1 MMDWVQGLPLLP
13 AIGFLYVVIWAR
25 AGGTYLLGRGAR
37 RAANRGRVKA
47 LLESPAVQRATVL
60 VNRWGAWVVALSFL
74 TVGFQTAANAAAGLT
89 GMPAKRYLPALAVGG
104 LAWAF
109 IYATVGLV
117 AFMAWFELFLISPAG
132 AVAVAALAVLL
143 IAVLLRH
150 RRRSRR
156 DRSLLALAVE
166 QDAVEQ
172 DAAEV
177 DAREDE
183 ARSGAGAPS
192 GTAPASGNGAPS
204 GTGAPSDAGT
214 PAHDEAR

>member
-89 GMPAKRYLPALAVGG
+89 GMPARRYLPALAVGG
-104 LAWAF
+104 LAWAV

-117 AFMAWFELFLISPAG
+117 AVAGWVELFLVSPAG
-132 AVAVAALAVLL
+132 AVAVLALLVLL
-143 IAVLLRH
+143 VALVLRH
-150 RRRSRR
+150 RRRVGARAAVL
-156 DRSLLALAVE
+156 DALADGAADDE
-166 QDAVEQ
+166 AQPRTAETD
-172 DAAEV
+172 DAAGA
-177 DAREDE
+177 DAAGPSDVAERS
-183 ARSGAGAPS
+183 ARSSA
-192 GTAPASGNGAPS
+192 
-204 GTGAPSDAGT
+204 D
-214 PAHDEAR
+214 

>member
-89 GMPAKRYLPALAVGG
+89 GMPARRYLPALAVGG
-104 LAWAF
+104 LAWAV

-117 AFMAWFELFLISPAG
+117 AVAGWVELFLVSPAG
-132 AVAVAALAVLL
+132 AVAVLALLVLL
-143 IAVLLRH
+143 VALVLRH
-150 RRRSRR
+150 RRRVGARAAVL
-156 DRSLLALAVE
+156 DALADGAADDE
-166 QDAVEQ
+166 AQPRTAETD
-172 DAAEV
+172 DAAET
-177 DAREDE
+177 DAVGPSDVAERS
-183 ARSGAGAPS
+183 ARSSA
-192 GTAPASGNGAPS
+192 
-204 GTGAPSDAGT
+204 D
-214 PAHDEAR
+214 

>member
-1 MMDWVQGLPLLP
+1 VMDWVQGLPLLP

-37 RAANRGRVKA
+37 RAANRGRVKK

-104 LAWAF
+104 LAWAV

-117 AFMAWFELFLISPAG
+117 AVAGWLELFLVSPAG
-132 AVAVAALAVLL
+132 AVAVLALLVLL
-143 IAVLLRH
+143 VALVLRH
-150 RRRSRR
+150 RRRAGVRETVV
-156 DRSLLALAVE
+156 DALAE
-166 QDAVEQ
+166 G
-172 DAAEV
+172 AAEP
-177 DAREDE
+177 APQTASADE
-183 ARSGAGAPS
+183 SAAAD
-192 GTAPASGNGAPS
+192 GTAADDGTATADPAST
-204 GTGAPSDAGT
+204 GTGRSAQTSAD
-214 PAHDEAR
+214 

>member
-1 MMDWVQGLPLLP
+1 MMQWVQDLPLLP
-13 AIGFLYVVIWAR
+13 AVAFLYVVIWCR

-37 RAANRGRVKA
+37 RAARRGRVQTF
-47 LLESPAVQRATVL
+47 LDSPGVQRATAL
-60 VNRWGAWVVALSFL
+60 VHRWGAWVVALSFL

-132 AVAVAALAVLL
+132 AVAVAALVVLL

-156 DRSLLALAVE
+156 DQALLALAAEQDGAE
-166 QDAVEQ
+166 QDALE
-172 DAAEV
+172 AES
-177 DAREDE
+177 R
-183 ARSGAGAPS
+183 S
-192 GTAPASGNGAPS
+192 GTATPS
-204 GTGAPSDAGT
+204 GTGTPSDAGI

>member
-89 GMPAKRYLPALAVGG
+89 GMPARRYLPALAVGG
-104 LAWAF
+104 LAWAV

-117 AFMAWFELFLISPAG
+117 AVAGWVELFLVSPAG
-132 AVAVAALAVLL
+132 AVAVLALLVLL
-143 IAVLLRH
+143 VALVLRH
-150 RRRSRR
+150 RRRVGARAAVL
-156 DRSLLALAVE
+156 DALADGAADDE
-166 QDAVEQ
+166 AQPRTAETD
-172 DAAEV
+172 DAAEA
-177 DAREDE
+177 DAVGPSDVAERS
-183 ARSGAGAPS
+183 ARSSA
-192 GTAPASGNGAPS
+192 
-204 GTGAPSDAGT
+204 D
-214 PAHDEAR
+214 